1 MVELFWPQSGVAQL
15 VLNRPERGNAF
26 SAALVTEL
34 TQALDQAH
42 AEPDTHTVIFSA
54 EGDDFSTGMDLSGL
68 SQETDESLLGRFVAI
83 EDLLAKVWSSSC
95 RTVSVVHG
103 RAWGAAADLV
113 LACDLRLGQAN
124 ASFRFPGAQ
133 FGLVLGS
140 RRLACRIGSDRARQI
155 ILQGSTVKAD
165 QALEIGMLHRLVEG
179 FEPADLPQI
188 RVDLETQ
195 RQIMAATRAADDATS
210 ESLAQDRRAL
220 LASAQRAGLKDRM
233 LQYLAGVQAA
243 KQKS

>member
-1 MVELFWPQSGVAQL
+1 MVELSWSQPGVAQL
-15 VLNRPERGNAF
+15 VMNRPERGNAF
-26 SAALVTEL
+26 SAALVT
-34 TQALDQAH
+34 ALGDAVDQAH
-42 AEPDTHTVIFSA
+42 ARSDVHTLVFSA
-54 EGDDFSTGMDLSGL
+54 KGDDFSTGMDLSGL
-68 SQETDESLLGRFVAI
+68 SQETDESLLARFLAI

-95 RTVSVVHG
+95 RTVAVVSG

-113 LACDLRLGQAN
+113 LACDLRLGQTN

-155 ILQGSTVKAD
+155 ILHGATVKAE
-165 QALEIGMLHRLVEG
+165 QALSIGMLHRLIDG
-179 FEPADLPQI
+179 FEPTDLPEI

-195 RQIMAATRAADDATS
+195 RQIMLATRAADDTS
-210 ESLAQDRRAL
+210 SDALAQDRRAL
-220 LASAQRAGLKDRM
+220 VLSAERPGLKDRM
-233 LQYLAGVQAA
+233 LTYLAGVQAA

>member
-1 MVELFWPQSGVAQL
+1 MIELLWPQSGIAQL

-26 SAALVTEL
+26 SEALVTEL
-34 TQALDQAH
+34 AQALDQAQ
-42 AEPDTHTVIFSA
+42 AESDTHTVIFSA
-54 EGDDFSTGMDLSGL
+54 KGDDFSTGMDLSGL
-68 SQETDESLLGRFVAI
+68 SQETDESLLERFVAI

-95 RTVSVVHG
+95 RTVAVVSG

-113 LACDLRLGQAN
+113 LACDLRLGYAN

-155 ILQGSTVKAD
+155 ILHGTTVKVEESV
-165 QALEIGMLHRLVEG
+165 ALGMLHRLIEG
-179 FEPADLPQI
+179 FDPADLPEI
-188 RVDLETQ
+188 RVDRETQ

-210 ESLAQDRRAL
+210 ESLLQDRLAL
-220 LASAQRAGLKDRM
+220 VASAQRPGLKDRM
-233 LQYLAGVQAA
+233 LHYLAGVQAA